1 MRALSL
7 LALVVAA
14 LGCRPDLGD
23 PASLITEPRILA
35 VRGDPPESL
44 PGASVSYR
52 PLVVSAKGTMTSA
65 APEWAFC
72 TSPKPL
78 TENGVVS
85 TVCLASGVQTIAGPS
100 ASVAAATPQDACSL
114 FGPAT
119 PPGAFRPRDPDAT
132 GGFYQPLRVE
142 LGDLTAF
149 QLERITCD
157 LPDAPVA
164 IATEFAQRY
173 KPNENPTLAPL
184 VALVNGATIA
194 LDQVPAGSEVTLR
207 TGWGA
212 NDAESYLMFDP
223 DALTLVERR
232 EAMRVSWFVTAG
244 SLADE
249 VTGRRED
256 DLATTTET
264 TWLAPST
271 PGVAHLWL
279 VLRDSRGGGDFAAYD
294 VQTR

>member
-1 MRALSL
+1 MRAIPLF
-7 LALVVAA
+7 ALVVVA
-14 LGCRPDLGD
+14 LGCQPDLGD
-23 PASLITEPRILA
+23 PASLITGPRILA

-52 PLVVSAKGTMTSA
+52 PLFVSQKGTMTNA

-85 TVCLASGVQTIAGPS
+85 TACLGSGVQTIGGPL
-100 ASVAAATPQDACSL
+100 AAVTADTPQDACSL
-114 FGPAT
+114 FGPDT

-142 LGDLTAF
+142 LGNLTAF

-164 IATEFAQRY
+164 VATEFAQRY
-173 KPNENPTLAPL
+173 QPNKNPTLAPL
-184 VALVNGATIA
+184 LGLANGRAIA

-207 TGWGA
+207 TGWGSS
-212 NDAESYLMFDP
+212 DAESYLMFDP
-223 DALTLVERR
+223 DTLTLVERR

-249 VTGRRED
+249 ITGRAEG

-279 VLRDSRGGGDFAAYD
+279 VLRDSRGGSDFAAYD
-294 VQTR
+294 LQVR